1 MFLHNVTAD
10 VKLDKISEEGTER
23 KGADGSELIFED
35 LAVSWDRRSPGGSSC
50 HRRRSYAAI
59 SPNTR
64 MKRVLRKK
72 GGSKHFQKLLREWE
86 WNLVS

>member
-1 MFLHNVTAD
+1 MFLHNVTANV
-10 VKLDKISEEGTER
+10 VKLDRISEKGTEG

-35 LAVSWDRRSPGGSSC
+35 PALSWDRSQGESSC

-64 MKRVLRKK
+64 KRALRKER
-72 GGSKHFQKLLREWE
+72 GGVNNSK
-86 WNLVS
+86 SC